1 VFTDCALQNGAYLSS
16 DSTFGEIDMAPKHLS
31 VVPGEPKAAERSEV
45 YDLGRGPDT
54 VADRVK
60 RLQEEAKLL
69 AREEIEAF
77 ENRLTAAAEM
87 ALTIAKGGDA
97 YPVGVRAMAEQLS
110 EELPLRVQ
118 GLKALM
124 ERISR

>member
-1 VFTDCALQNGAYLSS
+1 
-16 DSTFGEIDMAPKHLS
+16 MAPKHLS
-31 VVPGEPKAAERSEV
+31 VVSGDGAAKEAATPEHSEV
-45 YDLGRGPDT
+45 YDIGRGPDT

-77 ENRLTAAAEM
+77 ENQITATAHM
-87 ALTIAKGGDA
+87 AQAIAKGGDA
-97 YPVGVRAMAEQLS
+97 YPVGIRAMAEQLS

-118 GLKALM
+118 SLKAIM
-124 ERISR
+124 ERISRS

>member
-1 VFTDCALQNGAYLSS
+1 
-16 DSTFGEIDMAPKHLS
+16 MAPKHLS
-31 VVPGEPKAAERSEV
+31 VVSGEAAKNVAEHSEV
-45 YDLGRGPDT
+45 YDFGRGPDT

-77 ENRLTAAAEM
+77 ENQIIATAAMAE
-87 ALTIAKGGDA
+87 TIAKGGDA

-110 EELPLRVQ
+110 EELHLRAQ
-118 GLKALM
+118 SMKAIM
-124 ERISR
+124 ERLGR